1 MKKFVYLSLSLLV
14 VFLLVGCSDNA
25 VSNGNPNKNYS
36 DVIDDANK
44 ITIKEKVMSLAKA
57 YEVYVDGEKV
67 ATVKGKIVNNFG
79 DVFTVTDSNGNFLI
93 KERQIKRWG
102 VKFNR
107 AAEITNQDD
116 EVIGYIAEE
125 TFTKLFNGGYYFHFL
140 DANKE
145 EIGISDQIALSLLN
159 KYKYYDKSDN
169 QEYQVDGKF
178 SLVDTYTIKK
188 LVAEPKVPPLHAI
201 LMVCIQDA
209 IHDADNDD

>member
-1 MKKFVYLSLSLLV
+1 MKKILYFS
-14 VFLLVGCSDNA
+14 FLLMLLIIGCSNTNVSKGDPNVNYGDIINNA
-25 VSNGNPNKNYS
+25 E
-36 DVIDDANK
+36 K
-44 ITIKEKVMSLAKA
+44 ITIKEKVMTLSKA
-57 YEVYVDGEKV
+57 YEVYVDGKKV

-116 EVIGYIAEE
+116 EVVGYIAEE

-140 DANKE
+140 DADKE

-188 LVAEPKVPPLHAI
+188 LVTEPKVPPLHAI